1 MQPVLNHLPTRKND
15 SGHVKQATSRNA
27 ICVLL
32 LLIAYGA
39 YIALLILL
47 SSCATFNQSKF
58 KNKTNHKDLI
68 ISKYGPSD
76 LVKVEDGLE
85 TWVYDNSS
93 FIKSNRRVV
102 FNNENRIISNK
113 KTLSPVAYVFNWT
126 LWTLATVAL
135 VFVVTGG
142 SIMVY

>member
-1 MQPVLNHLPTRKND
+1 MFITKIKTD
-15 SGHVKQATSRNA
+15 TYT
-27 ICVLL
+27 LL
-32 LLIAYGA
+32 LVITINCSYKKNTVMKKPLSISL
-39 YIALLILL
+39 ALLILL

-142 SIMVY
+142 SPMVY

>member
-1 MQPVLNHLPTRKND
+1 LFITKIKTD
-15 SGHVKQATSRNA
+15 TYT
-27 ICVLL
+27 LL
-32 LLIAYGA
+32 LVIIINWSYKKNTVMKKPLSISL
-39 YIALLILL
+39 ALLILL

-142 SIMVY
+142 SPMVY